1 MHQLVL
7 TGGSSIGSGSRGS
20 GGNDGD
26 GQQELQPDHQQGR
39 EKKRSFAEGERVQA
53 QWKPGNDTWYGA
65 VVMKEQSDGTYYL
78 RYDDGDEWKRVP
90 VSRIVHDNDFDSDDE
105 LGRAS
110 ALGSPTTDWAPIS

>member
-1 MHQLVL
+1 M
-7 TGGSSIGSGSRGS
+7 
-20 GGNDGD
+20 
-26 GQQELQPDHQQGR
+26 
-39 EKKRSFAEGERVQA
+39 QA

-105 LGRAS
+105 LGRVDHG
-110 ALGSPTTDWAPIS
+110 LGSNFLVPGL